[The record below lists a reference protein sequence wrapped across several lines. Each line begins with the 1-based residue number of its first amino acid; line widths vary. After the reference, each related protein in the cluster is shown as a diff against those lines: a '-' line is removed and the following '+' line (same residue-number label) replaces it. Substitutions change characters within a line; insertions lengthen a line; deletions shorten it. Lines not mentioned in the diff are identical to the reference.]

1 MHKLNWNIK
10 TYIGPKKKKKYGKSH
25 TMQSVKKSHSGYIN
39 IRQYSLRKW
48 GKKGEFCN
56 EKDNKSIRR
65 HRNSECMPAT
75 MMSKYIQ

>member
-1 MHKLNWNIK
+1 
-10 TYIGPKKKKKYGKSH
+10 
-25 TMQSVKKSHSGYIN
+25 MQSVKKSHSGYIN